1 MARDFGGG
9 ASDDALAPVIPLFGA
24 RNAPDLSR
32 DGDPP
37 QALETS
43 ENVRAVDH
51 SDASS
56 RAAAA
61 SNVDAAERAGVHQSS
76 GGFQE
81 SDIVAEP
88 GVFDDPAPQGVAR
101 LRALP
106 SLGAVDVGEADDV
119 PDLDEVRAAATA
131 VLVRKLSAK
140 QLSVSEARDVLRAQG
155 LAGGDATDVLDDF
168 EERGYLND
176 LALAE
181 MLVTSG
187 AERRGQGRVAI
198 GRTLAQRGIPR
209 HIADEALGVL
219 EDDDAERALE
229 FARSKAPSMARLDD
243 DAALRRLVG
252 QLSRRGYGG
261 SVAMTAAR
269 TALRENKR
277 GFASRPTSVR
287 FTPTDDDDLA

>member
-9 ASDDALAPVIPLFGA
+9 ASDDALAPVIPLFGRKGGRQADDDVVETAHDADASDFTNSRHPA
-24 RNAPDLSR
+24 R
-32 DGDPP
+32 
-37 QALETS
+37 
-43 ENVRAVDH
+43 
-51 SDASS
+51 SS
-56 RAAAA
+56 RAAGP
-61 SNVDAAERAGVHQSS
+61 SDTLRSSFPAGV
-76 GGFQE
+76 
-81 SDIVAEP
+81 
-88 GVFDDPAPQGVAR
+88 AP
-101 LRALP
+101 LRALSAFTEP
-106 SLGAVDVGEADDV
+106 DHSSDGASADGADDESGA
-119 PDLDEVRAAATA
+119 DAESGNDGEEVRAAAVA

-140 QLSVSEARDVLRAQG
+140 QLSVSEARDVLRTQG
-155 LAGGDATDVLDDF
+155 LTGSDAGDVLDDF

-277 GFASRPTSVR
+277 GFTSRPTSVR
-287 FTPTDDDDLA
+287 FTPSDDDLA

>member
-9 ASDDALAPVIPLFGA
+9 ASDDALAPVIPLFG
-24 RNAPDLSR
+24 RK
-32 DGDPP
+32 DGNGR
-37 QALETS
+37 AS
-43 ENVRAVDH
+43 EDIENKAHDVDD
-51 SDASS
+51 SDSANSSSAATSS
-56 RAAAA
+56 RAAEHTAD
-61 SNVDAAERAGVHQSS
+61 SRSS
-76 GGFQE
+76 FRSGMT
-81 SDIVAEP
+81 
-88 GVFDDPAPQGVAR
+88 R

-106 SLGAVDVGEADDV
+106 ALGEPEHRSEGASVVSGDGRSDGDAERSDDGE
-119 PDLDEVRAAATA
+119 EVRAAAVA

-140 QLSVSEARDVLRAQG
+140 QLSVSEARDVLRTQG
-155 LAGGDATDVLDDF
+155 VTGSDAGDVLDDF

-187 AERRGQGRVAI
+187 AERRGQGRVVI

-287 FTPTDDDDLA
+287 FTPSDDDDLA

>member
-9 ASDDALAPVIPLFGA
+9 ASDDALAPVIPLFGRKGGRQA
-24 RNAPDLSR
+24 DDDVAETAHDADVSDFTNSR
-32 DGDPP
+32 HP
-37 QALETS
+37 S
-43 ENVRAVDH
+43 R
-51 SDASS
+51 SS
-56 RAAAA
+56 RAAG
-61 SNVDAAERAGVHQSS
+61 SSDTLRSSFPAGV
-76 GGFQE
+76 
-81 SDIVAEP
+81 
-88 GVFDDPAPQGVAR
+88 AP
-101 LRALP
+101 LRALSAFTEP
-106 SLGAVDVGEADDV
+106 EHSSDGSPGDARDDESGGEVESGNDGE
-119 PDLDEVRAAATA
+119 EVRAAAVA

-140 QLSVSEARDVLRAQG
+140 QLSVSEARDVLRTQG
-155 LAGGDATDVLDDF
+155 LTGSDAGDVLDDF

-243 DAALRRLVG
+243 DTALRRLVG

-269 TALRENKR
+269 TALRENTR
-277 GFASRPTSVR
+277 GFTSRPTSVR
-287 FTPTDDDDLA
+287 FTPSDDDDLA

>member
-9 ASDDALAPVIPLFGA
+9 ASDDALAPVIPLFGRKGGRQA
-24 RNAPDLSR
+24 DDDVAETAHDADVR
-32 DGDPP
+32 DF
-37 QALETS
+37 
-43 ENVRAVDH
+43 
-51 SDASS
+51 ASS
-56 RAAAA
+56 RHPAT
-61 SNVDAAERAGVHQSS
+61 SS
-76 GGFQE
+76 
-81 SDIVAEP
+81 SAVKH
-88 GVFDDPAPQGVAR
+88 DDTSPSSSPSGVAR

-106 SLGAVDVGEADDV
+106 ALGEPDHSSDGSPVGSGEDRGGIDVRDAGTDEIGSDDE
-119 PDLDEVRAAATA
+119 EVRAAAIA

-140 QLSVSEARDVLRAQG
+140 QLSVSEARDVLRTQG
-155 LAGGDATDVLDDF
+155 LTGSDAIDVLDDF

-181 MLVTSG
+181 VLVTSG

-277 GFASRPTSVR
+277 GFASRPTSVH
-287 FTPTDDDDLA
+287 FTPSDDDDLA

>member
-9 ASDDALAPVIPLFGA
+9 ASDDALAPVIPLFGRKGGRQADDDVAETAHDADVDDVTNSRHPA
-24 RNAPDLSR
+24 R
-32 DGDPP
+32 
-37 QALETS
+37 
-43 ENVRAVDH
+43 
-51 SDASS
+51 SS
-56 RAAAA
+56 RAAETSAV
-61 SNVDAAERAGVHQSS
+61 SRSS
-76 GGFQE
+76 FP
-81 SDIVAEP
+81 S
-88 GVFDDPAPQGVAR
+88 GVAP
-101 LRALP
+101 LRALSSFLEP
-106 SLGAVDVGEADDV
+106 DHSSDDASVDSADDESGG
-119 PDLDEVRAAATA
+119 DDGEEVRAAAVA

-155 LAGGDATDVLDDF
+155 LTGSDAGDVLDDF

-198 GRTLAQRGIPR
+198 GRTLGQRGIPR

-229 FARSKAPSMARLDD
+229 FARSKAPSMARLDE

-287 FTPTDDDDLA
+287 FTPSDDDDLA

>member
-9 ASDDALAPVIPLFGA
+9 ASDDALAPVIPLFGRKGGRQADDDVAETA
-24 RNAPDLSR
+24 RDADVVDFTNSR
-32 DGDPP
+32 HP
-37 QALETS
+37 A
-43 ENVRAVDH
+43 R
-51 SDASS
+51 SS
-56 RAAAA
+56 RAAET
-61 SNVDAAERAGVHQSS
+61 SDVLGSS
-76 GGFQE
+76 FP
-81 SDIVAEP
+81 S
-88 GVFDDPAPQGVAR
+88 GVAP
-101 LRALP
+101 LRALSSFLEPDP
-106 SLGAVDVGEADDV
+106 SSDGASVDSGDDERGGVVESGDDGE
-119 PDLDEVRAAATA
+119 EVRAAAVA

-140 QLSVSEARDVLRAQG
+140 QLSVSEARDVLRTQG
-155 LAGGDATDVLDDF
+155 LTGSDAGDVLDDF

-287 FTPTDDDDLA
+287 FTPSDDDDLA